1 MGCRALLFGAM
12 GSGKSRLSNTTKF
25 KFKME
30 HISLKGEI
38 RTIGNKQSLKQ
49 IRRNEQV
56 PCVIYGNN
64 VENVNFSIAE
74 KELKKI
80 THTPNSY
87 IIDIEVEGKTYQC
100 VFHAIQYHP
109 VTDEA
114 LHADFLAI
122 NPEKPVVI
130 DVPVVITGNSEG
142 VKQGGKLMVSSRK
155 LKVSAPIENL
165 PDTLEVDITTLGLGK
180 TIVAGDLNYE
190 GIKIVSPKATIVCAV
205 KMTRAALGAAAAA
218 AAAKK

>member
-1 MGCRALLFGAM
+1 M
-12 GSGKSRLSNTTKF
+12 
-25 KFKME
+25 
-30 HISLKGEI
+30 
-38 RTIGNKQSLKQ
+38 GNKQSLKQ

-64 VENVNFSIAE
+64 VENVNFALVV

-80 THTPNSY
+80 THTPASY
-87 IIDIEVEGKTYQC
+87 IIDIDVEGKVYQC

-130 DVPVVITGNSEG
+130 DVPVVIVGNSEG
-142 VKQGGKLMVSSRK
+142 VKQGGKLMVSARK
-155 LKVSAPIENL
+155 LKVSAPMENL

-180 TIVAGDLNYE
+180 TIVAGNLSYE
-190 GIKIVSPKATIVCAV
+190 GVNIVSPKATIVCAV

-218 AAAKK
+218 KAGKK

>member
-1 MGCRALLFGAM
+1 M
-12 GSGKSRLSNTTKF
+12 K
-25 KFKME
+25 
-30 HISLKGEI
+30 HISLQGVA
-38 RTIGNKQSLKQ
+38 RVIGNKQSLKQ
-49 IRRNEQV
+49 VRRNEQV

-64 VENVNFSIAE
+64 VENVNFALDA

-87 IIDIEVEGKTYQC
+87 IIDIEVEGKSYQC

-130 DVPVVITGNSEG
+130 DIPVVITGNSEV

-155 LKVSAPIENL
+155 LTVSAPIEKL
-165 PDTLEVDITTLGLGK
+165 PATLEVDITNLGLGK

-190 GIKIVSPKATIVCAV
+190 GLNIVSPKATIICAV

>member
-1 MGCRALLFGAM
+1 MKHITLAGEARA
-12 GSGKSRLSNTTKF
+12 
-25 KFKME
+25 
-30 HISLKGEI
+30 
-38 RTIGNKQSLKQ
+38 IGNKQCLKQ

-64 VENVNFSIAE
+64 VENVNFALE
-74 KELKKI
+74 VNELKKI
-80 THTPNSY
+80 THTPASY

-155 LKVSAPIENL
+155 LKVSAPMDKL

-180 TIVAGDLNYE
+180 TIVAGDLSYD
-190 GIKIVSPKATIVCAV
+190 GINIVSPKATIICAV

-218 AAAKK
+218 KAAGKK

>member
-1 MGCRALLFGAM
+1 MQT
-12 GSGKSRLSNTTKF
+12 LSLNATA
-25 KFKME
+25 
-30 HISLKGEI
+30 

-49 IRRNEQV
+49 LRRNEEV
-56 PCVIYGNN
+56 PGVIYGHGM
-64 VENVNFSIAE
+64 ENVNFAISA

-87 IIDIEVEGKTYQC
+87 ILDVNVGDKVYKC
-100 VFHAIQYHP
+100 VFHDVQYHP

-114 LHADFLAI
+114 LHVDLLAI
-122 NPEKPVVI
+122 NPEKPVTI
-130 DVPVVITGNSEG
+130 DVPVVIVGNSEG

-165 PDTLEVDITTLGLGK
+165 PDELKVDITNLQLGK
-180 TIVAGDLNYE
+180 TIVAGDLSFE
-190 GIKIVSPKATIVCAV
+190 GVQIVSPKSTIICAV

-218 AAAKK
+218 AAARKK

>member
-1 MGCRALLFGAM
+1 MKHITLTGAA
-12 GSGKSRLSNTTKF
+12 
-25 KFKME
+25 
-30 HISLKGEI
+30 

-56 PCVIYGNN
+56 PCVIYGSN
-64 VENVNFSIAE
+64 VENVNFSLDV
-74 KELKKI
+74 KELKKV
-80 THTPNSY
+80 THTPSSY
-87 IIDIEVEGKTYQC
+87 ILDIDVEGKVYQC

-155 LKVSAPIENL
+155 LKVSAPMENL
-165 PDTLEVDITTLGLGK
+165 PDTLEVDITNLGLGK
-180 TIVAGDLNYE
+180 TIVAGDLSYE
-190 GIKIVSPKATIVCAV
+190 GINIVSPKATIVCAV

-218 AAAKK
+218 KAAGKGGKK

>member
-1 MGCRALLFGAM
+1 M
-12 GSGKSRLSNTTKF
+12 GSGKSRLSNTKNNYKT
-25 KFKME
+25 ME
-30 HISLKGEI
+30 HITLKGEA
-38 RTIGNKQSLKQ
+38 RVIGNKQSLKQ

-64 VENVNFSIAE
+64 VENVNFSLNE

-80 THTPNSY
+80 THTPKSY
-87 IIDIEVEGKTYQC
+87 IVDIEVEGKTYQC

-109 VTDEA
+109 VTDNA

-155 LKVSAPIENL
+155 LKVSAPLDKL

-180 TIVAGDLNYE
+180 TIVAGDLCYE
-190 GIKIVSPKATIVCAV
+190 GINIVSPKATIICAV

-218 AAAKK
+218 KAAGKK